1 MCELEPELRGGAEAG
16 EEDVLQ
22 VDVGRLEG
30 AVVEQ
35 RRETVGEH
43 VARPTC
49 ETEID
54 SRFLSESK
62 SKVCEQ
68 MRHHTLLIVFSISVI
83 EVNCL

>member
-54 SRFLSESK
+54 SRFLSEST
-62 SKVCEQ
+62 SIQQRSASRCD
-68 MRHHTLLIVFSISVI
+68 TTPYIVFSISI
-83 EVNCL
+83 I

>member
-35 RRETVGEH
+35 RREAVGEH

-54 SRFLSESK
+54 SRFLS
-62 SKVCEQ
+62 
-68 MRHHTLLIVFSISVI
+68 
-83 EVNCL
+83 

>member
-16 EEDVLQ
+16 EEDILQ

-54 SRFLSESK
+54 LRFLNPT
-62 SKVCEQ
+62 KVCEQ
-68 MRHHTLLIVFSISVI
+68 M
-83 EVNCL
+83 

>member
-1 MCELEPELRGGAEAG
+1 MSRVCYIVMGQLQSELGGGTEPG

-35 RRETVGEH
+35 RREAVGEH

-62 SKVCEQ
+62 SIKLVNPAKVCEL
-68 MRHHTLLIVFSISVI
+68 M
-83 EVNCL
+83 